1 MMSGIVLSFFL
12 LTVFSLARSHI
23 EDDFANQ
30 NRLRSQNLKADEIPE
45 AVEQHDEDFSRR
57 WKALYEDYLADFDRD
72 RYGLDDQNRPRP
84 EALNVGGHPEDV
96 DKHAEDFNRRWK
108 AQFDKHLEEF
118 DRYFKHLGHQN
129 RIHPEALKIAGQV
142 DDVLKV
148 PLDGAEGQVSL
159 TMAFLVGKL
168 RIHCYQ
174 KQMKRVAAC

>member
-57 WKALYEDYLADFDRD
+57 WKA
-72 RYGLDDQNRPRP
+72 
-84 EALNVGGHPEDV
+84 
-96 DKHAEDFNRRWK
+96 
-108 AQFDKHLEEF
+108 QFDKHLEEF
-118 DRYFKHLGHQN
+118 DRYFKHLGDQN

-159 TMAFLVGKL
+159 TMAFSVGKL
-168 RIHCYQ
+168 SILCCCQ
-174 KQMKRVAAC
+174 K